1 MTVIIATVAIAAAF
15 AAAILR
21 RIDAR
26 DDVEVVVGAPSFNAL
41 EVRDKAARPSERA
54 NERLVG
60 DGSNQRARARLARSR
75 GATSATHERSDT
87 NLTINCREFDNNV
100 K

>member
-26 DDVEVVVGAPSFNAL
+26 DDVEVVVGDPSFAL

-54 NERLVG
+54 SERLVG
-60 DGSNQRARARLARSR
+60 EGSTQCARARLARSR
-75 GATSATHERSDT
+75 DATSATHERSDT

-100 K
+100 I

>member
-41 EVRDKAARPSERA
+41 EVRDKAAAERA

-60 DGSNQRARARLARSR
+60 DGSTQRARARLALSR
-75 GATSATHERSDT
+75 GATSANPRKKRHQPHY
-87 NLTINCREFDNNV
+87 
-100 K
+100 